1 MSRGMRHGLGTMFY
15 QDGSNFTG
23 TWQRDVVLE
32 DQEYQEDWEDQ
43 EEQKDQKD
51 QEYQEYQE
59 DQEDQKYE
67 DRYINVDSH
76 YNEEE

>member
-1 MSRGMRHGLGTMFY
+1 MSRGLRHGLGTMFY

-32 DQEYQEDWEDQ
+32 DQEYQEDWEY
-43 EEQKDQKD
+43 QKD
-51 QEYQEYQE
+51 QEYQE
-59 DQEDQKYE
+59 DQEDQKDHEYE
-67 DRYINVDSH
+67 DGYINVDSH